1 MLLNM
6 SKLSKLEASAPP
18 HTLII
23 VRTSHQVSWVWHV
36 LAPQEGSIQS
46 DPRVDSSYQWILVG
60 SELECGWPVKFT
72 VGLMPELVVPPG
84 TIPLTLTNTQT
95 DAGSDLKKDEQR
107 YSSKDYKG
115 R

>member
-36 LAPQEGSIQS
+36 LAPQEGNIQS

-84 TIPLTLTNTQT
+84 TILSL
-95 DAGSDLKKDEQR
+95 
-107 YSSKDYKG
+107 
-115 R
+115 